1 MIIVKLMGGLGNQM
15 FQYAFA
21 KHLSVKNGVELK
33 LDTSL
38 LNNLALGE
46 KFTIRDLGLSHF
58 NIKPIFASD
67 LELKR
72 YNKSK
77 FSKILDL
84 IYLNLPFKINNLYI
98 REPSFSFYKMALDAP
113 NNCCLDGYWQSEK
126 YFIDIRKELLIDF
139 TIASEL
145 SSETKKLEEKIKS
158 EQAVSIHVRRGDY
171 ITVKENQNL
180 YAACNERY
188 YKKAM
193 DKIKEKHADAVFYV
207 FSDEP
212 EWFKENI
219 KTKET
224 IHYVSHNSGK
234 NAYQDLYLM
243 SLCKHNIIANSS
255 FSWWGAWLNQ
265 NQNKMVIAPKDW
277 FKNNYRD
284 TRDLIPH
291 SWIQL

>member
-1 MIIVKLMGGLGNQM
+1 MGGLGNQM

-21 KHLSVKNGVELK
+21 RHLSVKNNFELK
-33 LDTSL
+33 LDVSL
-38 LNNLALGE
+38 LNNETLGE

-58 NIKPIFASD
+58 NIKPVFAND
-67 LELKR
+67 LELER

-84 IYLNLPFKINNLYI
+84 IYLNLPFKINSLYI
-98 REPSFSFYKMALDAP
+98 REPSFTFYRKALDAP
-113 NNCCLDGYWQSEK
+113 KDCCLDGYWQSEK
-126 YFIDIRKELLIDF
+126 YFIDIRKQLLRDF
-139 TIASEL
+139 AITSEL
-145 SSETKKLEEKIKS
+145 SLETNQLADKIKS

-171 ITVKENQNL
+171 ITVKENQDL
-180 YAACNERY
+180 YAACSENY
-188 YKKAM
+188 YIEAM
-193 DKIKEKHADAVFYV
+193 NKIKENDAVFYV

-219 KTKET
+219 KSNKNV
-224 IHYVSHNSGK
+224 HYVTHNTGK
-234 NAYQDLYLM
+234 YAYQDLYLM

-265 NQNKMVIAPKDW
+265 NPNKMVIAPKHW